1 MKNSKFKS
9 FLNSE
14 NLVISDETARNLRG
28 GVQSDTWEQC
38 IEQTG
43 DAESPDATVEKWPD
57 GGGQVR
63 SHTYTYL

>member
-28 GVQSDTWEQC
+28 GAKNETWEQC

-57 GGGQVR
+57 GGGTV
-63 SHTYTYL
+63 SSLTYRYL